1 MNHPHWWENQHGSSV
16 WESWNTI
23 SLLCCSTVQ
32 DDKSCQCSV
41 KSPQQHFCRMPGRW
55 YLGVGALRFTG
66 FLRISSKNNPLY
78 VYSVWIVKI
87 KCTIDKYVW
96 WLHGILWVLV
106 LRYAHMCTGQS
117 EHAVTANSLR
127 SQQRHEQKGLNDV
140 CDYQTFAVRTARAWH
155 VVSQAKA
162 SCDFLSGISTKLWC
176 RMSILSKIQP
186 LLCFF
191 QNEKTCWVILSIVEV
206 DEEDDRWYSS
216 WSSSAASS

>member
-1 MNHPHWWENQHGSSV
+1 MLHEKPSAALLPDAWERIFGCGS
-16 WESWNTI
+16 
-23 SLLCCSTVQ
+23 
-32 DDKSCQCSV
+32 KS
-41 KSPQQHFCRMPGRW
+41 
-55 YLGVGALRFTG
+55 GALRFTG

-140 CDYQTFAVRTARAWH
+140 WWLSDFRCANCQSMACCKSSKSKLRLFEWDIYETVMQDVNPFKNTAPA
-155 VVSQAKA
+155 
-162 SCDFLSGISTKLWC
+162 T
-176 RMSILSKIQP
+176 M
-186 LLCFF
+186 FF
-191 QNEKTCWVILSIVEV
+191 FKMRRLVG
-206 DEEDDRWYSS
+206 SS
-216 WSSSAASS
+216 WA

>member
-1 MNHPHWWENQHGSSV
+1 MNDPHWWKNQHGSSV
-16 WESWNTI
+16 WNHKIPSVFCVVQLFKTVIMSMLHEKPPAA
-23 SLLCCSTVQ
+23 LLPDAWERIFGCGS
-32 DDKSCQCSV
+32 KS
-41 KSPQQHFCRMPGRW
+41 
-55 YLGVGALRFTG
+55 GALRFTG

-140 CDYQTFAVRTARAWH
+140 RWL
-155 VVSQAKA
+155 S
-162 SCDFLSGISTKLWC
+162 DFRC
-176 RMSILSKIQP
+176 AN
-186 LLCFF
+186 C
-191 QNEKTCWVILSIVEV
+191 
-206 DEEDDRWYSS
+206 
-216 WSSSAASS
+216 